1 MHEYNERTNNNNINT
16 NNYYSPKIDKK
27 FIDTLSEFIQSV
39 EFEVDIMLS
48 GSVSLQFLSYYKII
62 DYIISQKL
70 AKNIIIKLLCPL
82 EENSSSITKQ
92 LVPFVGYRSIKLSL
106 PNTSANSLMFI
117 RDKQDI
123 FSFSIDIHNKQQ
135 QYDESKREYNND
147 DSNTIFSVNDWFYSE
162 NASMVTNAVYC
173 FDIIWEEKENHDKI
187 IKEKMHSEL
196 LFDLISHDI
205 GNYHHIIQGNLDLID
220 SLLKKS
226 MTNNTKNSLSQNIER
241 IFAFLTI
248 ANKALTKSQS
258 LVDNIRRLERLNAQ
272 KDLKLILKN
281 LPDVI
286 NTAYTTVEKTLCD
299 NNPQGKRIR
308 FSINVAEGYRNP
320 TDINIIAEDLLEE
333 IFVNLFSNSI
343 KYTDTS
349 EVRIDI
355 LIREYFIG
363 ETKYW
368 MTTVTDYGKGISDSM
383 KKELFERFY
392 SKAKGSGLGL
402 SIIKTL
408 VERYKGKIWVGDRIY
423 EDYTQGTTFGMI
435 FPAA

>member
-16 NNYYSPKIDKK
+16 NNYYSSKIDKK
-27 FIDTLSEFIQSV
+27 FIDALSEFIQSV
-39 EFEVDIMLS
+39 EFEVDIMLP

-106 PNTSANSLMFI
+106 PNSSANSLMFI

-226 MTNNTKNSLSQNIER
+226 MTNDTKNGLSQNIER

>member
-16 NNYYSPKIDKK
+16 NNYYSSKIDKK
-27 FIDTLSEFIQSV
+27 FIDALSEFIQSV

-226 MTNNTKNSLSQNIER
+226 MTNDTKNSLSQNIER

>member
-1 MHEYNERTNNNNINT
+1 MHEYNERTNNTNINT

-27 FIDTLSEFIQSV
+27 FIDALSEFIQSV

-226 MTNNTKNSLSQNIER
+226 MTNDTKNSLSQNIER

>member
-1 MHEYNERTNNNNINT
+1 MHEYNERTNNTNINT

-27 FIDTLSEFIQSV
+27 FIDALSEFIQSV

-205 GNYHHIIQGNLDLID
+205 GNYHHIIQGNLDLTD

-226 MTNNTKNSLSQNIER
+226 MTNDTKNSLSQNIER

>member
-1 MHEYNERTNNNNINT
+1 MHEYNERTNNTNINT

-27 FIDTLSEFIQSV
+27 FIDALSEFIQSV

-226 MTNNTKNSLSQNIER
+226 MTNDTKNSLSQNIER

-320 TDINIIAEDLLEE
+320 TDINIIAEDLLDE

>member
-1 MHEYNERTNNNNINT
+1 MHEYNERTNNNNINI
-16 NNYYSPKIDKK
+16 NNYYSSKIDKK
-27 FIDTLSEFIQSV
+27 FIDALSEFIQSV

-226 MTNNTKNSLSQNIER
+226 MTNDTKNSLSQNIER

>member
-16 NNYYSPKIDKK
+16 NNYYSSKIDKK
-27 FIDTLSEFIQSV
+27 FIDALSEFIQSV

-435 FPAA
+435 FPVA